1 VDAVRLHHDTP
12 PEAERVV
19 FVGDEVEPAGDA
31 PPFAQEDGPGG
42 LRGGG
47 EFRGAGV
54 AAAASRVKV
63 RDLME
68 DEGAQEPEV
77 AARSGED
84 AVLAFGVP
92 TGDSILEFGWAVEVD
107 LLRALDGPVLEDA
120 VAAGAGVA
128 LNGGRVGTAALEG
141 LGDDCPATIRNPLDD
156 N

>member
-1 VDAVRLHHDTP
+1 
-12 PEAERVV
+12 
-19 FVGDEVEPAGDA
+19 
-31 PPFAQEDGPGG
+31 
-42 LRGGG
+42 
-47 EFRGAGV
+47 
-54 AAAASRVKV
+54 VKV